1 MYTNSTSYS
10 SNYYS
15 GTPKSFPNLS
25 PNSTVPVSRQLYGV
39 FNQPQLKSKPHK
51 YRGLPDQPDRA
62 GMRARRADSEMT
74 ISQLRQRTVTDVKEK
89 TTQKKVIKL
98 SVFIDFFSKDFEIW
112 RTSAA
117 YFSNNNKGMT
127 FIFGEK
133 HDDPESKKIISDAM
147 HVQRHD
153 VVHEKFFMEGM
164 FDDSCQL
171 LVHGLKLRS
180 EDCYLMEKDL
190 EAFGKLNEMR
200 ETVLR
205 KVRECA
211 DFVRKELA
219 LGPDPLAGKVNYP
232 SEYKKYI
239 NQYLNKLSHEARRE
253 IDPMIATYNKL
264 EDEWVEFTRETMP
277 IRDRHMAEK
286 IRALR
291 INDGPN
297 FVVVGA
303 AHLKGLREH
312 LNDMPCVFMNPKYVV
327 AEFPHTSLKEGPL
340 NRGSKSL

>member
-10 SNYYS
+10 SNCYS
-15 GTPKSFPNLS
+15 GTPESFPNLLT
-25 PNSTVPVSRQLYGV
+25 NSTAPFSGQLYGV
-39 FNQPQLKSKPHK
+39 FNQPQIKSKPHK
-51 YRGLPDQPDRA
+51 YRGLPDQPDRT

-89 TTQKKVIKL
+89 TLQKKVIKL
-98 SVFIDFFSKDFEIW
+98 PIFVDYFSKYFEIW
-112 RTSAA
+112 LTSAA
-117 YFSNNNKGMT
+117 HFSKSNKGT
-127 FIFGEK
+127 IFIFGEK
-133 HDDPESKKIISDAM
+133 HDDPESKKIISSAM
-147 HVQRHD
+147 SVQRQD
-153 VVHEKFFMEGM
+153 GVHEKFFMEGM

-171 LVHGLKLRS
+171 LVLGLKLRP
-180 EDCYLMEKDL
+180 EDCYLMERDL
-190 EAFGKLNEMR
+190 EVFAKLDKKR
-200 ETVLR
+200 DTVLR

-232 SEYKKYI
+232 SDYKEYI
-239 NQYLNKLSHEARRE
+239 NQHLYKLSDEARRE
-253 IDPMIATYNKL
+253 MDPMIATYNKL
-264 EDEWVEFTRETMP
+264 ENEWTDFVQETMP

-286 IRALR
+286 IRVLR

-297 FVVVGA
+297 FAVVGA

-312 LNDMPCVFMNPKYVV
+312 LNDMSCVFMNPRHVV

>member
-10 SNYYS
+10 SSYHS
-15 GTPKSFPNLS
+15 GTPESLPSLS
-25 PNSTVPVSRQLYGV
+25 PNSTVPVSHQLYGV
-39 FNQPQLKSKPHK
+39 SNQPHIKSKPHK
-51 YRGLPDQPDRA
+51 YRGLPDQPDRT

-74 ISQLRQRTVTDVKEK
+74 ISQLRQRTATDIKEK
-89 TTQKKVIKL
+89 TTQKKVVKL
-98 SVFIDFFSKDFEIW
+98 SVFLDYFSKEFEIW

-117 YFSNNNKGMT
+117 HFSNSNKGMT

-133 HDDPESKKIISDAM
+133 HDDPESKKMISAAM
-147 HVQRHD
+147 YVQRHD
-153 VVHEKFFMEGM
+153 VVHERFFMEGM

-171 LVHGLKLRS
+171 LANGLKLRS
-180 EDCYLMEKDL
+180 EDCYLMERDL

-200 ETVLR
+200 EAVLR
-205 KVRECA
+205 KVKECA

-219 LGPDPLAGKVNYP
+219 LGPDPLAGEESFP
-232 SEYKKYI
+232 SHYKEYIKKHLY
-239 NQYLNKLSHEARRE
+239 KLSDEARRE
-253 IDPMIATYNKL
+253 MDPMIATHNKL
-264 EDEWVEFTRETMP
+264 EDEWENFMQDTMP

-286 IRALR
+286 IRSLR

-312 LNDMPCVFMNPKYVV
+312 LNDMPCVFMNPKHL
-327 AEFPHTSLKEGPL
+327 AAAFPGTSLKEGPL

>member
-15 GTPKSFPNLS
+15 IMPESLPSLS
-25 PNSTVPVSRQLYGV
+25 PNSTVPVSRQVYGV
-39 FNQPQLKSKPHK
+39 FNQPQIRSKPNK

-62 GMRARRADSEMT
+62 GMRARRTDSEMR
-74 ISQLRQRTVTDVKEK
+74 ISQLRQRTATDIKEK
-89 TTQKKVIKL
+89 TTQKKVGKL
-98 SVFIDFFSKDFEIW
+98 SVFLDYFSKEFEIW

-117 YFSNNNKGMT
+117 HFSNSNKGMT

-133 HDDPESKKIISDAM
+133 HDDPESKKTISAAM
-147 HVQRHD
+147 YVQRHD
-153 VVHEKFFMEGM
+153 SVQEKFFMEGM
-164 FDDSCQL
+164 FDDSCKL
-171 LVHGLKLRS
+171 LVLGLKLRP
-180 EDCYLMEKDL
+180 EDCFLMEKDL
-190 EAFGKLNEMR
+190 EAFGKLDEMR

-205 KVRECA
+205 KARECA

-219 LGPDPLAGKVNYP
+219 LGSDPLAGKVNYP
-232 SEYKKYI
+232 SDYKTYI
-239 NQYLNKLSHEARRE
+239 NQHLDTLSHEARRK

-264 EDEWVEFTRETMP
+264 EAEWENFVRETMP
-277 IRDRHMAEK
+277 IRDRYMAEK

-291 INDGPN
+291 INNGPN

-312 LNDMPCVFMNPKYVV
+312 LNDMPCVFMNPKHVV

-340 NRGSKSL
+340 NRDSKSL